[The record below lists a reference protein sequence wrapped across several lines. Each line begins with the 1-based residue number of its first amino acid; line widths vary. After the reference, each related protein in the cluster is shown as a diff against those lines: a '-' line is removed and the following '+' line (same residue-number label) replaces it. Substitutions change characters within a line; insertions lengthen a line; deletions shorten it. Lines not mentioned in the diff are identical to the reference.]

1 MTAAAQ
7 KRNLGSGAPNPARKA
22 LNSASVG
29 FWAIL
34 LTSVF
39 TNMLLL
45 VSPIFMLQVYD
56 RVIPSQSEP
65 TLYALM
71 GIAIGLIALLAMLE
85 AARSR
90 IEDTDYAAETSEL
103 ARTQII
109 HQAGVAMLAQ
119 ANQVTAT
126 VLALL
131 R

>member
-7 KRNLGSGAPNPARKA
+7 KRNRGSGAPNPARKA

-71 GIAIGLIALLAMLE
+71 GIAIGLIAWRGDAFKNCRQRL
-85 AARSR
+85 S
-90 IEDTDYAAETSEL
+90 
-103 ARTQII
+103 
-109 HQAGVAMLAQ
+109 
-119 ANQVTAT
+119 
-126 VLALL
+126 ALMIL
-131 R
+131 P